1 VVVLGGGL
9 VGCELALWLRN
20 NGKEV
25 TIVEALDGL
34 LKLNG
39 PLCFA
44 NSDML
49 LSLINHKKIN
59 ILTNAKPVRTSDKG
73 VTIIVNGKES
83 ELEAD
88 SVVLAVGYSPENILY
103 QELKFEIEDLH
114 LLGDARKVSNIMYAI
129 WDAFEVASN
138 I

>member
-1 VVVLGGGL
+1 VVLGGGL
-9 VGCELALWLRN
+9 VGCELALWLKN

-25 TIVEALDGL
+25 SIVEAQDGL

-44 NSDML
+44 NISML
-49 LSLINHKKIN
+49 LSLIESKGISVYTDSKAI
-59 ILTNAKPVRTSDKG
+59 RTTEQG
-73 VTIIVNGKES
+73 VLIGNGAGEE
-83 ELEAD
+83 ELNAD
-88 SVVLAVGYSPENILY
+88 SVVLAVGYDSENRLY
-103 QELKFEIEDLH
+103 EELKYEVRDLYI
-114 LLGDARKVSNIMYAI
+114 LGDARKVSNIMYAI

>member
-1 VVVLGGGL
+1 MK
-9 VGCELALWLRN
+9 N

-25 TIVEALDGL
+25 TIVEAQDGL
-34 LKLNG
+34 LTLNG

-44 NSDML
+44 NTSML
-49 LSLINHKKIN
+49 LSLIEEKKI
-59 ILTNAKPVRTSDKG
+59 PVYTDSKAIRTTEHG
-73 VTIIVNGKES
+73 VVIKTLEGEI
-83 ELEAD
+83 ELIAD
-88 SVVLAVGYSPENILY
+88 SVVLAVGYDSENRIY
-103 QELKFEIEDLH
+103 NELKQEVRDLY